1 VIDADFNK
9 VTELGNDLL
18 AQINA
23 MREFA
28 PVIWSSNAR
37 AWIVTRHADLLDA
50 FLGKKPLSVV
60 RYEPPFQCVPPEERA
75 ARFPEAMRTLPYWPV
90 FLDPPEHTRI
100 RNLLMKAFSG
110 KVVEGIRPG
119 VRRRVAEVLDRAG
132 RKGEVEFVVE
142 VARTITATT
151 ILQVFQLPE
160 GQIEQLGPWALVID
174 DVMVKA
180 HETPEP
186 LDRLEATLC
195 EMRSVFER
203 LIQDRRKHPG
213 EDFVSQLVHSKVG
226 DDKLSDNEIVG
237 ICVVVLVA
245 GFNTTMNSIA
255 LATEALARHPEARD
269 HMLANPAKLPDSL
282 MEITRY
288 IAMSTMQ
295 PRVVSEDFS
304 WHGMQLKKG
313 DWVFLM
319 IAGGNRDP
327 RVFKDPERLDLT
339 RPTRDILVFGTGI
352 HHCIGH
358 LLAKMQLSE
367 VLWALFERFNVEIL
381 DERVTF
387 APPLGQRG
395 PAFLNVRLTER
406 KAGARPAP
414 QPTEASD
421 AA

>member
-18 AQINA
+18 LQINA
-23 MREFA
+23 IREVA
-28 PVIWSSNAR
+28 PVIWSANAQ
-37 AWIVTRHADLLDA
+37 AWIVTRHVDLVDA
-50 FLGKKPLSVV
+50 FMNRKPLSVV
-60 RYEPPFQCVPPEERA
+60 RYEPPFTCVPPEQRA
-75 ARFPEAMRTLPYWPV
+75 ARFPEAMRTLPHWPV
-90 FLDPPEHTRI
+90 FIDPPEHTRI

-119 VRRRVAEVLDRAG
+119 VRKRVAGVLDRAG
-132 RKGEVEFVVE
+132 TKGVVEFVVE
-142 VARTITATT
+142 VARTVTGTT
-151 ILQVFQLPE
+151 ILQMFGLPE
-160 GQIEQLGPWALVID
+160 RQMEELGRWALVID
-174 DVMVKA
+174 EVLVKV

-195 EMRSVFER
+195 QMRAVFDELIRER
-203 LIQDRRKHPG
+203 RAHPG
-213 EDFVSQLVHSKVG
+213 EDFVSQLVHAKAG
-226 DDKLSDNEIVG
+226 DDNLTDDEIVG

-245 GFNTTMNSIA
+245 GYNTTMNSIA
-255 LATEALARHPEARD
+255 LATVALARHPAARD
-269 HMLANPAKLPDSL
+269 YMLANPASFPSSL

-295 PRVVSEDFS
+295 PRVVSEDFT
-304 WHGMQLKKG
+304 WHGENLKKG

-339 RPTRDILVFGTGI
+339 RPTGDVLVFGTGI

-367 VLWALFERFNVEIL
+367 VLWALFERFDVEIL
-381 DERVTF
+381 DERITF

-406 KAGARPAP
+406 SDSTRITLDRAERI
-414 QPTEASD
+414 D